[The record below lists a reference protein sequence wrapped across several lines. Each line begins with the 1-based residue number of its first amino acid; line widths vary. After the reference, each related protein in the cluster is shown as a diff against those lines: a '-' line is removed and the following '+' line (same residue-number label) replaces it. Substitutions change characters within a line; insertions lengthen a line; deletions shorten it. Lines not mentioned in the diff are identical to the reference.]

1 MKTFFYII
9 ILSAVIP
16 FFIACSDNLD
26 LPTSQMSAIEAENS
40 EGDVVIQKRNPN
52 LPEVVTKA
60 PTFEEGLTRNNA
72 TIGSSDKFLGYG
84 YKLYNGNYIP
94 SDFDNFTHSILNIE
108 AIKAY
113 DESYVDEKYPNWND
127 QSSYTYYNFDD
138 YTHFSTESKT
148 IKTGF
153 SLNLG
158 LFSIGKKR
166 TTVETFRTFI
176 NETMEQTYGEMNI
189 LFAHG
194 KFMLLNSSGS
204 TKVYARQFLRRSFI
218 NNLYTSTISS
228 VINSYGDLVVV
239 GYYTGGRAF
248 AQYMGNAASSTNVE
262 QRTKSLDTSITASL
276 TYEGDSL
283 NASFGFNGKNGN
295 FDSTVYKKQDIFL
308 RVKTLGGIQNEE
320 SAINTTMSLKDINI
334 DLQSWRKSLN
344 DSKNHT
350 VIDLTQEG
358 LFPMSDFVLER
369 NFQRRFDDT
378 SKNILLPVTRLY
390 TPSIMI
396 TRILKK
402 TSTSGDNLYEVAA
415 VLITRQGDQIVLSN
429 GNATDAELKQ
439 NEDNNVFLEK
449 AKAIAE
455 EKSKYFSS
463 DIQIS
468 YNTTKRLNPMF
479 RSPLCIVLEN
489 FNENGF
495 YKYYNE
501 TTNMEYLYDPTTKL
515 CFSFLADDG
524 DESMLEV
531 YGLSTWVSNLTE
543 KRISMAT
550 LANLYTIIGL

>member
-479 RSPLCIVLEN
+479 RSKLCIVLEN